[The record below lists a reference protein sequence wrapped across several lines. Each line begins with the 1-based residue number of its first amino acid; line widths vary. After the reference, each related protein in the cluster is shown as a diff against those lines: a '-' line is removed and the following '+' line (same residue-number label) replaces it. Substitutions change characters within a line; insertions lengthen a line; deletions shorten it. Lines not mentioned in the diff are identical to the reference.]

1 MRRVQRADLE
11 SARSSALASSLQASL
26 LPPDLPRVPGMQV
39 AARYLPAAGGNE
51 VVGDFFDV
59 FQQGPDSWGFMIGDV
74 AGKGVEAA
82 KLATLARHTIR
93 TAAMQRLT
101 PREILLTL
109 NQAMREQEPD
119 GDRFVSAIYGTL
131 DVDGLGADIV
141 LSVAGHP
148 RPLIRRADRT
158 LETTERHGTVLGAL
172 DDPIVCEEADPP
184 RSGRRARALHRR
196 RHRGARAT
204 ARCSARGGCASSSRA
219 GRPRPTRSRPRSS
232 ERSREFSPRLADDTA
247 LLILR
252 VC

>member
-1 MRRVQRADLE
+1 
-11 SARSSALASSLQASL
+11 
-26 LPPDLPRVPGMQV
+26 MQV

-59 FQQGPDSWGFMIGDV
+59 FQQGPGSWGFMIGDV

-131 DVDGLGADIV
+131 DVDGRGADIV
-141 LSVAGHP
+141 VSVAGHP
-148 RPLIRRADRT
+148 RPLIRRAGGT
-158 LETTERHGTVLGAL
+158 LETTRRHGTVLGAL
-172 DDPIVCEEADPP
+172 DDPIVCEEAVQLA
-184 RSGRRARALHRR
+184 SGDALVLYTDGVTEARANGALFGERR
-196 RHRGARAT
+196 LRELVAGGPPDADALASAIERAV
-204 ARCSARGGCASSSRA
+204 G
-219 GRPRPTRSRPRSS
+219 
-232 ERSREFSPRLADDTA
+232 EFSPRLADDTA